1 MAMPKI
7 TPEYVTDIV
16 RRFGPLLPIELAKK
30 ISMDSFIAKAF
41 LSQMLE
47 ANQIKITNERVGNEF
62 LYYVSGQEAAA
73 RARLQ
78 SFGLNKQSEVRVAP
92 TKQNVSVGKVE
103 VKVSTYGTPPPI
115 TPVQSEYDLAA
126 PRIKDT
132 KELQKKQEQF
142 LQRLREI
149 EEREVKQKKLKA
161 VLPITV
167 EDIKSLFVEKPV
179 AVGGEILSKLKN
191 MNIESDVVE
200 EVKELIEEQI
210 GMMPQELDEVDESKL
225 KSKLSKTKT
234 KVKEIIKPKTESKV
248 KKLNYVLSTEQEEP
262 IKSTQLKMYDEG
274 NCVIQAVGYLTG
286 IGGVIISKELQ
297 KKGKDAEIIVELE
310 SAIGPLK
317 MLAIVRDK
325 KIINDADLN
334 MAYNTGLDKKIPVLF
349 LTKGKLTKKAE
360 EYHKSIHSLTVKHI
374 GE

>member
-1 MAMPKI
+1 MANIPKI
-7 TPEYVTDIV
+7 TPEQVTEIIK
-16 RRFGPLLPIELAKK
+16 RFGPLLPIEVAKK
-30 ISMDSFIAKAF
+30 INMDSFIAKAF

-47 ANQIKITNERVGNEF
+47 ANQIKITAERVGNEF
-62 LYYVSGQEAAA
+62 LYYVPGQEAAA
-73 RARLQ
+73 GARLQ
-78 SFGLNKQSEVRVAP
+78 SFGLNKRSEVRVPA
-92 TKQNVSVGKVE
+92 KQNASVGKVI
-103 VKVSTYGTPPPI
+103 VTASTYGKPQSINPI
-115 TPVQSEYDLAA
+115 QSKHGLEV
-126 PRIKDT
+126 PRIKDST
-132 KELQKKQEQF
+132 ELQKKQEQF

-167 EDIKSLFVEKPV
+167 EDVRSLFVEKPV

-210 GMMPQELDEVDESKL
+210 GISSRHPDETDEPKP
-225 KSKLSKTKT
+225 KSSKTKES
-234 KVKEIIKPKTESKV
+234 VKPKTEV
-248 KKLNYVLSTEQEEP
+248 KTKIEKLNYILSTEQEKP
-262 IKSTQLKMYDEG
+262 IKSTQIKMYDEG

-297 KKGKDAEIIVELE
+297 KKGKDAELVVELE
-310 SAIGPLK
+310 SAIGPIK

-334 MAYNTGLDKKIPVLF
+334 MAYNTGADKKIPVLF

-360 EYHKSIHSLTVKHI
+360 EYKRSINSLTVKHI